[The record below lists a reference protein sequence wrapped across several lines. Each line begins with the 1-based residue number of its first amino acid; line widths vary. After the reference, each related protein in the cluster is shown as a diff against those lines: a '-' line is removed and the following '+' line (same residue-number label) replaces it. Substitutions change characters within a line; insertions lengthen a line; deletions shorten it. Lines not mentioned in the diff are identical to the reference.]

1 MTFPL
6 NLPTGFK
13 SAPKEWR
20 MVLRK
25 KENATINKDN
35 YTVSIRLR
43 CSVLS
48 ILRVLGRQENT
59 ADIQARKDIATQTD
73 LFALRATWT
82 VHAYQTLAQGVKLI
96 FFF

>member
-13 SAPKEWR
+13 SIQNSDISKQERR

-25 KENATINKDN
+25 KEKATINKDN
-35 YTVSIRLR
+35 STVFIRLR

-59 ADIQARKDIATQTD
+59 ADIQARQDIATQTD

-82 VHAYQTLAQGVKLI
+82 VHV
-96 FFF
+96 